1 MSKDEELGS
10 EIPAFVKKYIPAVNR
25 GLAWA
30 KYGKEKGEGTANKA
44 KAFQDSSEEGFQA
57 ASAISSQ
64 ISAEDV
70 FQIASKEMWSAANE
84 YTEKAKI
91 LAMEI
96 NKQKNKEERDD
107 ALGLARVAARKAGLH
122 AAVAAGWEKGWK
134 EGIEENKSQN

>member
-44 KAFQDSSEEGFQA
+44 KAFQDSREEGFQV

-70 FQIASKEMWSAANE
+70 FQIASKEMWGAANE

-134 EGIEENKSQN
+134 EGIEKNKSQN

>member
-1 MSKDEELGS
+1 MSEDKELGS
-10 EIPAFVKKYIPAVNR
+10 EIPAFVKKYVPAVNR

-44 KAFQDSSEEGFQA
+44 AAFQDSRDEGFQA
-57 ASAISSQ
+57 ALAVSSDM
-64 ISAEDV
+64 SAEDIFEV
-70 FQIASKEMWSAANE
+70 ASKEMWDVANE
-84 YTEKAKI
+84 YTEQAKI

-96 NKQKNKEERDD
+96 NKQKDKEERDN

-134 EGIEENKSQN
+134 EGIEKNNSQN